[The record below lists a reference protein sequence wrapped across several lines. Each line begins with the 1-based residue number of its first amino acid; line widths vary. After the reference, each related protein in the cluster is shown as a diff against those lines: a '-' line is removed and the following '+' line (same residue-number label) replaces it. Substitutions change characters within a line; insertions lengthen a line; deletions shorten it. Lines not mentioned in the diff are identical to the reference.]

1 MIIGITNITTLLI
14 MIGIIFEKTK
24 YISQKNLNLQFNNNS
39 EDLLISC
46 DPEDESKITQLI
58 VECYEE
64 SEELIRRLNIN
75 VDETPIRI
83 II

>member
-24 YISQKNLNLQFNNNS
+24 YISQKNPNLQFNNNS